1 LSAVAVTATGF
12 TVEWVTEKAHDW
24 VGLELWYGLDG
35 VPGAREPSE
44 LVELLPAAT
53 LARATFAATS
63 GVQVVGIS
71 GCYVPVGNGTAA
83 EATHCLGPFRM
94 YQVVVSVYRDGLTVD
109 SATMTVSTAEGPPE
123 TAVRGLEA
131 VNVGRRSARLE
142 AMLPTDPGGVVERFS
157 YRVVSGRNGR
167 ASGEAP
173 VASPNAASQAAAPA
187 AVLAVDVLELLPF
200 TSYVV
205 AVRAHTAAGA
215 GPEAEVAFTTGED
228 VPSAP
233 ESPTYVLLPGT
244 LASGEVRL
252 SWSPPAEANGIL
264 LPYLVHVEHSNG
276 TTAAIHTGTLGFN
289 LTLAAPGPGMVL
301 RVQAQTSVG
310 AGPRSSAAVAA
321 AGSSGQ
327 AAGSAA
333 GLGANSVVVQ
343 GSAAAGVLLLAVALV
358 VLHRRKK
365 DLFKTYRPET
375 DEWEVV
381 REQLELGDAIGSGQY
396 GDVVLAVS

>member
-1 LSAVAVTATGF
+1 
-12 TVEWVTEKAHDW
+12 
-24 VGLELWYGLDG
+24 
-35 VPGAREPSE
+35 
-44 LVELLPAAT
+44 
-53 LARATFAATS
+53 
-63 GVQVVGIS
+63 
-71 GCYVPVGNGTAA
+71 
-83 EATHCLGPFRM
+83 
-94 YQVVVSVYRDGLTVD
+94 
-109 SATMTVSTAEGPPE
+109 
-123 TAVRGLEA
+123 
-131 VNVGRRSARLE
+131 
-142 AMLPTDPGGVVERFS
+142 
-157 YRVVSGRNGR
+157 
-167 ASGEAP
+167 
-173 VASPNAASQAAAPA
+173 
-187 AVLAVDVLELLPF
+187 
-200 TSYVV
+200 VV